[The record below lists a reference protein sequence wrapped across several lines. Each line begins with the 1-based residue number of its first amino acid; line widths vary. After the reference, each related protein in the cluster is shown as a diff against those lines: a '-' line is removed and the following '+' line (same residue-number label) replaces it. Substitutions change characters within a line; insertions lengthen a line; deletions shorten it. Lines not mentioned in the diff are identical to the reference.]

1 MFMSA
6 NQSDSGPRHMKVIG
20 DQVRYFLVRFTV
32 RWCGGRPDS
41 QSLILDSR
49 NLITAGAWLHSNP
62 KQEVFT
68 APLGN
73 RCTACHQSKA
83 GLSVPT
89 KIDSARNKIMTT
101 IGEMSMPPSVGIQL
115 RNGCNTGLTSIVINA
130 VAGLY
135 VPGAT
140 QLRMM

>member
-1 MFMSA
+1 
-6 NQSDSGPRHMKVIG
+6 MKVIS
-20 DQVRYFLVRFTV
+20 DETRYFLVRVTV
-32 RWCGGRPDS
+32 CWCSGRPDS
-41 QSLILDSR
+41 QSLILDAK
-49 NLITAGAWLHSNP
+49 NFVTTGAWLNSNP
-62 KQEVFT
+62 KQEVFA

-73 RCTACHQSKA
+73 RCTALHQSNA

-89 KIDSARNKIMTT
+89 KIDTARNNMMAT
-101 IGEMSMPPSVGIQL
+101 IGEISMPPSVGIQL

-140 QLRMM
+140 QLRIM